1 MVSGI
6 VGFGV
11 TLGFGIW
18 LLAQPNSQS
27 LNVASWVMWTLLDG
41 VIVMLAIRAEKEKLK
56 KNPSAEFKPP
66 YLFIGWTVAATLVTI
81 GMLWNGAVWQIGF
94 AEIVSMIVVMVAT
107 YLWWTNKWGMGLI
120 ACAIAM
126 FVAGI
131 PQVVSF
137 WSAPAPSTW
146 WLWAG
151 TVVACALSLAGSEKL
166 KSLSNAP
173 TYSSVAFQ
181 VLVLSV
187 LFR

>member
-1 MVSGI
+1 MNHFKNLLNTVSGI
-6 VGFGV
+6 AGFSV
-11 TLGFGIW
+11 TLAFGIW
-18 LLAQPNSQS
+18 LLAQPNSQI

-41 VIVMLAIRAEKEKLK
+41 VVVALALK
-56 KNPSAEFKPP
+56 GGNKKP
-66 YLFIGWTVAATLVTI
+66 YLFIGWTAAAILVTTS
-81 GMLWNGAVWQIGF
+81 MLWNGAVWQIGF
-94 AEIVSMIVVMVAT
+94 AEMVSITAVAVAT

-131 PQVVSF
+131 PQVVNF
-137 WSAPAPSTW
+137 WHVPAQSTW

-151 TVVACALSLAGSEKL
+151 TAAACVLSIAGSEKM
-166 KSLSNAP
+166 KSLQNAP

-181 VLVLSV
+181 ILVLSV